1 MHFCKVVGIGV
12 ILFITNEASKVQ
24 KKLSNMPNVTQLVE
38 VELVYSFHICQK
50 AHRMQKG
57 SIVKVVWKTLDETK
71 IK

>member
-1 MHFCKVVGIGV
+1 
-12 ILFITNEASKVQ
+12 
-24 KKLSNMPNVTQLVE
+24 MPNVTQLVK